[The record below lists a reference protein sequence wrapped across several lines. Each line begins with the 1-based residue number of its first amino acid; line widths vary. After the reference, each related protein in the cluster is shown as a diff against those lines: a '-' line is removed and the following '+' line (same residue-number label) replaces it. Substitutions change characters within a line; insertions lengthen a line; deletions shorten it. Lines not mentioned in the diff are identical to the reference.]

1 MDEEQSCCNHPERKA
16 LSFCHHCGRY
26 YCFECLKEGSEF
38 YYCKNPQCLLAMKT
52 ELHPPEPQEEYAEA
66 PETLPENLDVIGIY
80 PGASDAEV
88 VKARLESEGLECFL
102 REEPC
107 GLIEEPY
114 IVPYRLM
121 VKETDAEK
129 AFQILK
135 SPESAGRLPE
145 PVSSIFNFVETRD
158 AEAAKDKLA
167 SLGMESFIWDSFST
181 NENVVHESFCLLVR
195 TSNVEKAAGV
205 VLAPETEEEAE

>member
-38 YYCKNPQCLLAMKT
+38 YYCKSPQCLLAMET
-52 ELHPPEPQEEYAEA
+52 ELHPTAPQEESAEA

-80 PGASDAEV
+80 PAASDAEV
-88 VKARLESEGLECFL
+88 VKTRLESEGLECFL
-102 REEPC
+102 MEEPC
-107 GLIEEPY
+107 GLMEEPY

-121 VKETDAEK
+121 VRETDAEK

-145 PVSSIFNFVETRD
+145 PVTSIFNFVDSRD

-167 SLGMESFIWDSFST
+167 SLGMESFIWNHFNTS
-181 NENVVHESFCLLVR
+181 ENMVQESFGLLVR
-195 TSNVEKAAGV
+195 ASNVEKATGV
-205 VLAPETEEEAE
+205 VLTQEMEEETE